1 VTLRPQRR
9 YDVNDIYLLSL
20 LKMHKNTPP
29 LLHPSEG
36 ILASRKWECAVL
48 ITTKNDK
55 KVENLSAA
63 PRRRHAGG
71 RPLDGAPDPAAFLN
85 RGRYDLAIHRR
96 PAEMTKCDGT
106 GGSGL
111 LADDRQVKRRQ
122 VKR

>member
-1 VTLRPQRR
+1 
-9 YDVNDIYLLSL
+9 
-20 LKMHKNTPP
+20 MHKNTPL

-71 RPLDGAPDPAAFLN
+71 RPLDGAPDPAAFLK
-85 RGRYDLAIHRR
+85 RGRYDLAIHHR
-96 PAEMTKCDGT
+96 PAKMTKYDGI
-106 GGSGL
+106 GGSGHVP
-111 LADDRQVKRRQ
+111 DDRQTKHRQVKR
-122 VKR
+122 